1 MRVAGRSDA
10 QGTELTLDGTAA
22 VGRIEMPPGARH
34 GVTAQFERLHLPE
47 STSDAPPTAV
57 DPAALPPIHFWARDA
72 RLGEAELGEIR
83 IETYPQGAGMH
94 LERIEANSPNLELRG
109 RGDWVV
115 AAGVQHTTMDVTF
128 TAESL
133 GRMLDTLGYVGL
145 VEGGQTFARV
155 QGRWAGTPSQF
166 SLARMQGTLELKVGR
181 GRIVQVDPGAGRL
194 FGLLNLSEVP
204 RRLSLDF
211 SDLFQSGLSFDA
223 IEGQFQLRGGSAYTT
238 DLLMRG
244 PSADIVVSG
253 RTGLADRD
261 YDQEL
266 LVKPRLGG
274 VLPVVG
280 ALAAG
285 PVGVAAG
292 LVAQGVLSDPDRS
305 HGRGALQGDGQLG
318 KARHRA
324 VGAHSRRARAQGLSG
339 RRGPARYTTRP
350 GALAFG
356 AGRRQIPG
364 TPSRRAP
371 SRIRNAMTQA
381 LSLATARLLAPVAL
395 DTGDLERV
403 FARLMG
409 RGIDRADLYFQH
421 SRYESWSLEDG
432 IVKDGTH
439 SIEQG
444 VGVRAISGEKSGFA
458 YSDEIA
464 LPQLVEASG
473 AARAIARSGADGR
486 RAGPGRARAARRCTR
501 RRIRSTRSRPSA
513 RSRCCASSTPTR
525 GRSTR
530 A

>member
-1 MRVAGRSDA
+1 M
-10 QGTELTLDGTAA
+10 
-22 VGRIEMPPGARH
+22 
-34 GVTAQFERLHLPE
+34 TAQFERLYLPE

-292 LVAQGVLSDPDRS
+292 LVAQGVLSNP
-305 HGRGALQGDGQLG
+305 
-318 KARHRA
+318 
-324 VGAHSRRARAQGLSG
+324 
-339 RRGPARYTTRP
+339 
-350 GALAFG
+350 
-356 AGRRQIPG
+356 
-364 TPSRRAP
+364 
-371 SRIRNAMTQA
+371 
-381 LSLATARLLAPVAL
+381 
-395 DTGDLERV
+395 
-403 FARLMG
+403 
-409 RGIDRADLYFQH
+409 IDRM
-421 SRYESWSLEDG
+421 
-432 IVKDGTH
+432 
-439 SIEQG
+439 
-444 VGVRAISGEKSGFA
+444 
-458 YSDEIA
+458 
-464 LPQLVEASG
+464 G
-473 AARAIARSGADGR
+473 AARYKVTGSWEKPDIEQLARIP
-486 RAGPGRARAARRCTR
+486 AGPEPKG
-501 RRIRSTRSRPSA
+501 
-513 RSRCCASSTPTR
+513 
-525 GRSTR
+525 
-530 A
+530 